1 MQKTTMLTIALSL
14 TPALALAQTSGS
26 VRADARAGAGVKTP
40 AATSSGTARA
50 TTRTELSPA
59 ARARL
64 ETTFREAER
73 QEMPQEPIRAR
84 VAEAQVKGA
93 TEAQIV
99 AAGARALDRLGAA
112 HSAMV
117 RAGRT
122 RPNDEEITRGAEV
135 LERGTTSAQL
145 QALVTRAPADRSL
158 SVALDAVLTLA
169 DRGTPVAQA
178 MTQVQSRL
186 AAGASDAAI
195 ASFATRGAAGVAGT
209 TQGLG
214 SAASGILA
222 SGSAAASAA
231 TAAGSAGGNVTG
243 SVGGAVTGV
252 VPKP

>member
-14 TPALALAQTSGS
+14 APSLALAQASGS
-26 VRADARAGAGVKTP
+26 ARADVRAGAGMKTP
-40 AATSSGTARA
+40 AATAGGTAST
-50 TTRTELSPA
+50 TTRAELSPA

-64 ETTFREAER
+64 EATFREAER
-73 QEMPQEPIRAR
+73 QGMPQEPIRAR

-93 TEAQIV
+93 AEAQII
-99 AAGARALDRLGAA
+99 AAGERALGRLGAA

-122 RPNDEEITRGAEV
+122 RPSDEEITRGAEV
-135 LERGTTSAQL
+135 MERGTTSAQL
-145 QALVTRAPADRSL
+145 QALATRAPADRSL

-195 ASFATRGAAGVAGT
+195 ASFATRGAVGVAGT
-209 TQGLG
+209 AQGLG
-214 SAASGILA
+214 SAASGVSA

-231 TAAGSAGGNVTG
+231 AAAGSATGNVTG

>member
-1 MQKTTMLTIALSL
+1 MQKTTMLTIALSFA
-14 TPALALAQTSGS
+14 PSLALAQTAGS
-26 VRADARAGAGVKTP
+26 VRADARAGASAKTP
-40 AATSSGTARA
+40 AATAGGTASASTRA
-50 TTRTELSPA
+50 ELSPA

-64 ETTFREAER
+64 EATFREAER

-84 VAEAQVKGA
+84 VAEAQVKGG

-117 RAGRT
+117 RAGRA
-122 RPNDEEITRGAEV
+122 RPSDEEITRGAEV
-135 LERGTTSAQL
+135 MERGTTSAQL
-145 QALVTRAPADRSL
+145 QALVMRAPANRSL
-158 SVALDAVLTLA
+158 SVALGAVLTLA

-186 AAGASDAAI
+186 TAGASDAAI
-195 ASFATRGAAGVAGT
+195 ASFATRGAVGVAGAA
-209 TQGLG
+209 QGLG
-214 SAASGILA
+214 SGASGVAA

-231 TAAGSAGGNVTG
+231 TAVGSATGNVTG

-252 VPKP
+252 VSKQ